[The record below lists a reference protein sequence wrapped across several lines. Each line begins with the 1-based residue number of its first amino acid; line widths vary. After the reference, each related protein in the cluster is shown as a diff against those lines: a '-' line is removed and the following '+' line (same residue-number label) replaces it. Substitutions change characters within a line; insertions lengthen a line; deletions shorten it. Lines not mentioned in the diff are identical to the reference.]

1 MYDNDADETLLHLK
15 SLLSLMISKMY
26 IIILLAALGAACMFF
41 KVKYFTTDC
50 YVSEGALVVSNIT
63 EEVLSQ
69 KAYLTS
75 SDMESSKSLSKS
87 CMELLQRRGFFDMVS
102 KDTGGKYSY
111 SQIAKMVTIVNVN
124 ETEVLS
130 VTVKAN
136 DKEDA
141 YAVCNSI
148 IKNAPSWIES
158 IYDLGVVKKAD
169 DASMPQKPVSKNVAR
184 NIFVGFMLGAIAGA
198 AIIFV
203 IDFFDDKVKCGEEI
217 SRKYGF
223 PLLGELDP

>member
-26 IIILLAALGAACMFF
+26 IIILLAVLGAACMFF

-158 IYDLGVVKKAD
+158 IYELGVVKKAD
-169 DASMPQKPVSKNVAR
+169 EASMPQKPVSKNVAR